1 MRRVIVIV
9 VALATAFALYW
20 FAPWKLLTDKT
31 VHETLSAPVPS
42 ASATASPSAS
52 APAPAPAG
60 PAVLASASF
69 VSHDHPTTGTA
80 RIVRA
85 ADGSRQLELAGLAT
99 SDGPDL
105 RVWLADDGAK
115 PGAHLELG
123 RLKGNRGDQVYPI
136 PAGADLSAYRSVTIW
151 CLRFSSPFGS
161 ADFTP

>member
-60 PAVLASASF
+60 PA
-69 VSHDHPTTGTA
+69 
-80 RIVRA
+80 
-85 ADGSRQLELAGLAT
+85 T

-105 RVWLADDGAK
+105 RVWLADHGAK

-161 ADFTP
+161 ADFTPWPARGQP